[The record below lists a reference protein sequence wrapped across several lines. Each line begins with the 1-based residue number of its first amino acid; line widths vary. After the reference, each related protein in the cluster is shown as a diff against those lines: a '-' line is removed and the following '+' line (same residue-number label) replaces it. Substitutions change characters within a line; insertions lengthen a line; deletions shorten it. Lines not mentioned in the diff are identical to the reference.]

1 MAIKLENDSK
11 KHSGFDDSNY
21 GTIAEEAKLKK
32 RFTIIMVVVLVLGT
46 LIFFDI
52 LIASNTNVGPFLAIK
67 VKTHNDGGT
76 KEYYGLGYKAIKY
89 RVRNGRNTT
98 VVGSWTLKYDPVSR
112 VTTMEELA
120 FSFRNNPKDALS
132 KSYKQF
138 FKVTG
143 TIDSID
149 EKNKKVTL
157 LYKDEDGDNYTIKA
171 EFNLSDTSKIKKY
184 KKGELVQINGTF
196 IKYTPKR
203 QNSVRT
209 VTFENSSIA

>member
-1 MAIKLENDSK
+1 MKLKLEND
-11 KHSGFDDSNY
+11 KHSGFDDTNY
-21 GTIAEEAKLKK
+21 VTIDEEKKLKK
-32 RFTIIMVVVLVLGT
+32 KFTLIMIIVLVLGT
-46 LIFFDI
+46 LISFDI

-98 VVGSWTLKYDPVSR
+98 VVGSWALKYDPVSR

-138 FKVTG
+138 FIVTG

-149 EKNKKVTL
+149 KANKKVIL
-157 LYKDEDGDNYTIKA
+157 IYKDKDGDNYTIKA
-171 EFNLSDTSKIKKY
+171 EFNLNDISKLDKY
-184 KKGELVQINGTF
+184 KKGDTVTISGTF
-196 IKYTPKR
+196 IKYIPKK
-203 QNSVRT
+203 NNTVREII
-209 VTFENSSIA
+209 FKNSSIV

>member
-1 MAIKLENDSK
+1 MKLKLEND
-11 KHSGFDDSNY
+11 KHSGFDDKNY
-21 GTIAEEAKLKK
+21 VTIDEEKKLKK
-32 RFTIIMVVVLVLGT
+32 KFTLIMIIVLVLGT
-46 LIFFDI
+46 LISFDI

-89 RVRNGRNTT
+89 RVRNGRDTT
-98 VVGSWTLKYDPVSR
+98 VVGSWALKYDPVSR

-138 FKVTG
+138 FIVTG

-149 EKNKKVTL
+149 KANKKVIL
-157 LYKDEDGDNYTIKA
+157 IYKDKDGDNYTIKA
-171 EFNLSDTSKIKKY
+171 EFNLNDISKLDKY
-184 KKGELVQINGTF
+184 KKGDTVTISGTF
-196 IKYTPKR
+196 IKYIPKK
-203 QNSVRT
+203 NNTVREII
-209 VTFENSSIA
+209 FKNSSIV

>member
-1 MAIKLENDSK
+1 MKLKLEND
-11 KHSGFDDSNY
+11 KHSGFDDKNY
-21 GTIAEEAKLKK
+21 VTIDEEKKLKK
-32 RFTIIMVVVLVLGT
+32 KFTLIMIIVLVLGT
-46 LIFFDI
+46 LISFDI

-98 VVGSWTLKYDPVSR
+98 VVGSWALKYDPVSR

-138 FKVTG
+138 FIVTG

-149 EKNKKVTL
+149 KANKKVNL
-157 LYKDEDGDNYTIKA
+157 IYKDKDGENYTIKA
-171 EFNLSDTSKIKKY
+171 EFNLNDISKLDKY
-184 KKGELVQINGTF
+184 KKGDTLTISGTF
-196 IKYTPKR
+196 IKYVPKK
-203 QNSVRT
+203 NNTVREII
-209 VTFENSSIA
+209 FKNSSIV

>member
-1 MAIKLENDSK
+1 MKLKLEND
-11 KHSGFDDSNY
+11 KHSGFDDKNY
-21 GTIAEEAKLKK
+21 VTIDEEKKLKK
-32 RFTIIMVVVLVLGT
+32 KFTLIMIIVLVLGT
-46 LIFFDI
+46 LISFDI

-98 VVGSWTLKYDPVSR
+98 VVGSWALKYDPVSR

-138 FKVTG
+138 FIVTG

-149 EKNKKVTL
+149 KANKKVIL
-157 LYKDEDGDNYTIKA
+157 IYKDKDGDNYTIKA
-171 EFNLSDTSKIKKY
+171 EFNLNDISKLDKY
-184 KKGELVQINGTF
+184 KKGDTVTISGTF
-196 IKYTPKR
+196 IKYIPKK
-203 QNSVRT
+203 NNTVREII
-209 VTFENSSIA
+209 FKNSSIV

>member
-1 MAIKLENDSK
+1 MKLKLEND
-11 KHSGFDDSNY
+11 KHSGFDDTNY
-21 GTIAEEAKLKK
+21 VTIDEEKKLKK
-32 RFTIIMVVVLVLGT
+32 KFTLIMIIVLVLGT
-46 LIFFDI
+46 LISFDI

-89 RVRNGRNTT
+89 RVRNGRDTT
-98 VVGSWTLKYDPVSR
+98 VVGSWALKYDPVSR

-138 FKVTG
+138 FIVTG

-149 EKNKKVTL
+149 KANKKVIL
-157 LYKDEDGDNYTIKA
+157 IYKDKDGDNYTIKA
-171 EFNLSDTSKIKKY
+171 EFNLNDISKLDKY
-184 KKGELVQINGTF
+184 KKGDTVTISGTF
-196 IKYTPKR
+196 IKYIPKK
-203 QNSVRT
+203 NNTVREII
-209 VTFENSSIA
+209 FKNSSIV